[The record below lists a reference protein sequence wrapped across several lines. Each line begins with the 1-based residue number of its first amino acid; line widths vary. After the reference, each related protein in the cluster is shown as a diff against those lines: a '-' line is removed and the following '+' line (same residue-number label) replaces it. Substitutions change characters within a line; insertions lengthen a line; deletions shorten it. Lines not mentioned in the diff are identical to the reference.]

1 MQIGFTNS
9 NPDIYVRNFP
19 GAKVRIMNGYTK
31 PSAREENPDHIIL
44 HVGTNDLISDNSL
57 ERVGKSIIDLAKN
70 LFHNNRKVTISGV
83 IPRNDE

>member
-1 MQIGFTNS
+1 MK
-9 NPDIYVRNFP
+9 D
-19 GAKVRIMNGYTK
+19 YTK
-31 PSAREENPDHIIL
+31 PCALEENPGHIIL

-83 IPRNDE
+83 IPRNDEWNNKTRISK